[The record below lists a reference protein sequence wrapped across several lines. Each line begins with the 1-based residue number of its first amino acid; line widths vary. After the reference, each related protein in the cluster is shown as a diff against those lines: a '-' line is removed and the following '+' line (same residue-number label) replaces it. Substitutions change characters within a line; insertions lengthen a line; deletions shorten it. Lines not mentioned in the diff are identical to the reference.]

1 VHHDASTAILT
12 LCAGRELGL
21 DSPALADWRARMDTP
36 EAQAIYRLRAATAE
50 WVNALAGNWG
60 LGQLGV
66 RGLERGRSVLLWFAL
81 AHNLDRTL
89 ALRTGAAE

>member
-1 VHHDASTAILT
+1 
-12 LCAGRELGL
+12 
-21 DSPALADWRARMDTP
+21 MDTP

-66 RGLERGRSVLLWFAL
+66 RGLERVRLVLLWFAL
-81 AHNLDRTL
+81 AHNLDRAL